1 MNRRIEIG
9 GRLAAACAIC
19 LFVLG
24 SALLAAC
31 GSSRPTV
38 VTTPSSA
45 ARFYLLPHPLPR
57 RPAGTLIR
65 AERVPLPLHPPAT
78 IWRILYHSR
87 SASGRDIAVS
97 GFAIVPAS
105 AAKGVRPVYAWA
117 HGSSGQADRCASR
130 DIPDNLPPYG
140 GRLVGRNA
148 VLVATDYQGPGTP
161 GEPTPYVGV
170 AEAHAILDGTRA
182 AKQLRGVGR
191 PGPVVIAGRSQG
203 GGAALWAAQLAHTYA
218 PSLDLRGVVAL
229 ATD

>member
-9 GRLAAACAIC
+9 GGLAAACAIC
-19 LFVLG
+19 PFVLG

-87 SASGRDIAVS
+87 SASGRDMAVS

-117 HGSSGQADRCASR
+117 HGSSGQADRCAPSR
-130 DIPDNLPPYG
+130 DFPDNLPPYG

-148 VLVATDYQGPGTP
+148 VLVATDYQGLGTP

-170 AEAHAILDGTRA
+170 AEAHAILDGIRA

-191 PGPVVIAGRSQG
+191 LGPVVI
-203 GGAALWAAQLAHTYA
+203 AAQLAHTYA